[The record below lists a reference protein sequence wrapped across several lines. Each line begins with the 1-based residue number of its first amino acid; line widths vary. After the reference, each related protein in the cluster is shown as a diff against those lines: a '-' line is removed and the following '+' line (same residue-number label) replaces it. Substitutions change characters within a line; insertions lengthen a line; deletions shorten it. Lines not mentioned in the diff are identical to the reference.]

1 MHLSVKSIKNPDD
14 FVLAIECDGATYH
27 SSKSA
32 RDRDRLKQDIL
43 ETLGWEV
50 YRIWSVDWFKNREN
64 EISKLIKAVKDA
76 QLRYQDKF
84 QSITN
89 QTIEVKIVDKLEETN
104 IIEEIKKEKESH
116 HHNEDTLSRQ
126 TYTQEFLPDETIKD
140 MLIKFREEVI
150 SQDFEIDRRCI
161 LSDMMIELFVKYKP
175 INIDEFR
182 EKIPKRYRDE
192 RIIQIEQL
200 KYLNDIFDILELGDE

>member
-1 MHLSVKSIKNPDD
+1 
-14 FVLAIECDGATYH
+14 
-27 SSKSA
+27 
-32 RDRDRLKQDIL
+32 
-43 ETLGWEV
+43 
-50 YRIWSVDWFKNREN
+50 
-64 EISKLIKAVKDA
+64 
-76 QLRYQDKF
+76 
-84 QSITN
+84 
-89 QTIEVKIVDKLEETN
+89 
-104 IIEEIKKEKESH
+104 
-116 HHNEDTLSRQ
+116 
-126 TYTQEFLPDETIKD
+126 